1 LYPVLIVFISTV
13 FHAPIGHVEDHA
25 EHWTAFHNRIKP
37 TSKPS
42 KSKNISGSLSSASG
56 KSSNNKKNTSKN
68 GIMIPPTLKTVALTA
83 NQPKVSVG
91 INKNSILSN
100 YEESCISK
108 GITNQVSTI
117 IKGENLPTYPSHHHL
132 IANCKMKPSLD
143 LYYRAKDPHFDNVV
157 IFVVRWPGVLYLTAD
172 DLESLRSSNKHYR
185 TMIEDVQRLQFVD
198 FLPLKMPRLDY
209 TEQTSISSEKVD
221 LATACTIHYRLN
233 VGMVIRYLK
242 GKYVGES

>member
-1 LYPVLIVFISTV
+1 MQLAQSRMAVQQRVRKTRRLGDQNFILPKNRVAWWTIGVWNYFPQFICLLLDPVLIVFISTV
-13 FHAPIGHVEDHA
+13 FHAPIGHVEDHV
-25 EHWTAFHNRIKP
+25 EDWTAFHNRIKP

-42 KSKNISGSLSSASG
+42 KSKNVSGPLSSPSK

-68 GIMIPPTLKTVALTA
+68 RITIPPTLETVAPTA

-91 INKNSILSN
+91 INKHSILLN

-157 IFVVRWPGVLYLTAD
+157 IFVVRWPGVLYLTANELD
-172 DLESLRSSNKHYR
+172 SLRSLNKHYR
-185 TMIEDVQRLQFVD
+185 VMIDNVQ
-198 FLPLKMPRLDY
+198 
-209 TEQTSISSEKVD
+209 
-221 LATACTIHYRLN
+221 
-233 VGMVIRYLK
+233 
-242 GKYVGES
+242 